1 MLISEFLEKSK
12 PVTVFSELNKKDVP
26 WKEKYS
32 NTVMLDN
39 LYQYSH
45 SNKLICAS
53 LCDSLDL
60 STLVEMI
67 YTLNIENWNK
77 LYENYTI
84 AYNPIENY
92 SMTEKGKKTNTGTQ
106 GNKQT
111 GNARSESTSNIFAY
125 NVTTSNPASS
135 SVATSNPNLE
145 NVRTDNLTEINELTD
160 QEIRS
165 KILDAKSE
173 IGTIL
178 GKADGLEVKLGANVL
193 ASSSDTNNTKT
204 TGGTIKLTYSDGKYI
219 TGTIASGII
228 TWDNNIK
235 E

>member
-1 MLISEFLEKSK
+1 MIISEFLEKSK

-26 WKEKYS
+26 WKDKYS
-32 NTVMLDN
+32 NTPVLDN

-77 LYENYTI
+77 LYENYIIT
-84 AYNPIENY
+84 YNPIENY
-92 SMTEKGKKTNTGTQ
+92 SMVEKGKRTNTGTQ

-111 GNARSESTSNIFAY
+111 GNARSESTSNIYAY

-145 NVRTDNLTEINELTD
+145 NVRTDNLTETNEL
-160 QEIRS
+160 IRS
-165 KILDAKSE
+165 GN
-173 IGTIL
+173 IG
-178 GKADGLEVKLGANVL
+178 V
-193 ASSSDTNNTKT
+193 T
-204 TGGTIKLTYSDGKYI
+204 TSAQMIEENIKLWIWKFFDSVFKDI
-219 TGTIASGII
+219 DRILTIGVY
-228 TWDNNIK
+228 
-235 E
+235 EV

>member
-1 MLISEFLEKSK
+1 MIISEFLEKSK

-26 WKEKYS
+26 WKDKYS
-32 NTVMLDN
+32 NTPVLDN

-77 LYENYTI
+77 LYENYIIT
-84 AYNPIENY
+84 YNPIENY
-92 SMTEKGKKTNTGTQ
+92 SMVEKGKRTNTGTQ

-111 GNARSESTSNIFAY
+111 GNARSESTSNIYAY

-145 NVRTDNLTEINELTD
+145 NVRTDNLTETNEL
-160 QEIRS
+160 IRS
-165 KILDAKSE
+165 GN
-173 IGTIL
+173 IG
-178 GKADGLEVKLGANVL
+178 V
-193 ASSSDTNNTKT
+193 T
-204 TGGTIKLTYSDGKYI
+204 TSAEMIEENIKLWIWKFFDSVFKDI
-219 TGTIASGII
+219 DRILTIGVY
-228 TWDNNIK
+228 
-235 E
+235 EV

>member
-1 MLISEFLEKSK
+1 MIISEFLEKSK
-12 PVTVFSELNKKDVP
+12 PITVFSELNKKDVP
-26 WKEKYS
+26 WKDKYS

-84 AYNPIENY
+84 TYNPIENY
-92 SMTEKGKKTNTGTQ
+92 SMTERGKRTNTGTQ

-111 GNARSESTSNIFAY
+111 GNARSESTSNIYAY
-125 NVTTSNPASS
+125 NVTTSNPTSS

-145 NVRTDNLTEINELTD
+145 NVRTDNLTETNELTRSGNIGVTTSAKMI
-160 QEIRS
+160 EENIRLWIWKFFDS
-165 KILDAKSE
+165 VFKDIDRILT
-173 IGTIL
+173 IGVY
-178 GKADGLEVKLGANVL
+178 EV
-193 ASSSDTNNTKT
+193 
-204 TGGTIKLTYSDGKYI
+204 
-219 TGTIASGII
+219 
-228 TWDNNIK
+228 
-235 E
+235 

>member
-1 MLISEFLEKSK
+1 MIISEFLEKSK
-12 PVTVFSELNKKDVP
+12 PATVFSELNKKDVP
-26 WKEKYS
+26 WKDKYS
-32 NTVMLDN
+32 DTNTLDN

-45 SNKLICAS
+45 SSKLICAS
-53 LCDSLDL
+53 LCDNLDL

-111 GNARSESTSNIFAY
+111 GNARSESTSNIYAY
-125 NVTTSNPASS
+125 NVTTSNPTSS

-145 NVRTDNLTEINELTD
+145 NVRTDNLTETNELT
-160 QEIRS
+160 RS
-165 KILDAKSE
+165 GNVGVTTSAQMIEENIHLWIWKFFESVFKDIDRVLT
-173 IGTIL
+173 IGVY
-178 GKADGLEVKLGANVL
+178 EV
-193 ASSSDTNNTKT
+193 
-204 TGGTIKLTYSDGKYI
+204 
-219 TGTIASGII
+219 
-228 TWDNNIK
+228 
-235 E
+235 

>member
-1 MLISEFLEKSK
+1 MIISEFLEKSK
-12 PVTVFSELNKKDVP
+12 PATVFSELNKKDVP
-26 WKEKYS
+26 WKDRYS

-92 SMTEKGKKTNTGTQ
+92 SMTERGKRTNTGTQ

-111 GNARSESTSNIFAY
+111 GNARSESTSNIYAY
-125 NVTTSNPASS
+125 NVSTSNPASS

-145 NVRTDNLTEINELTD
+145 NVRTDNLTEINELT
-160 QEIRS
+160 RS
-165 KILDAKSE
+165 
-173 IGTIL
+173 G
-178 GKADGLEVKLGANVL
+178 NVGV
-193 ASSSDTNNTKT
+193 T
-204 TGGTIKLTYSDGKYI
+204 TSAQMIEENIKLWIWKFFDSVFKDI
-219 TGTIASGII
+219 DRILTIGVY
-228 TWDNNIK
+228 
-235 E
+235 EV

>member
-1 MLISEFLEKSK
+1 MIISEFLEKSK

-26 WKEKYS
+26 WKDKYS

-39 LYQYSH
+39 LYQYSL

-53 LCDSLDL
+53 LCDNLDL
-60 STLVEMI
+60 ATLVEMI

-92 SMTEKGKKTNTGTQ
+92 SMTENGKKTNTGTQ

-111 GNARSESTSNIFAY
+111 GNARSESTSNIYAY

-145 NVRTDNLTEINELTD
+145 NVRTDNLTEINELT
-160 QEIRS
+160 RS
-165 KILDAKSE
+165 
-173 IGTIL
+173 G
-178 GKADGLEVKLGANVL
+178 NVGV
-193 ASSSDTNNTKT
+193 T
-204 TGGTIKLTYSDGKYI
+204 TSAEMIEENIKLWIWKFFDSVFKDI
-219 TGTIASGII
+219 DRILTIGVY
-228 TWDNNIK
+228 
-235 E
+235 EV

>member
-1 MLISEFLEKSK
+1 MIISEFLEKSK
-12 PVTVFSELNKKDVP
+12 PATVFSELNKKDVP

-32 NTVMLDN
+32 NTNILDN

-92 SMTEKGKKTNTGTQ
+92 SMTEHCKRTNTGTQ

-111 GNARSESTSNIFAY
+111 GNARSESTSNIYAY

-135 SVATSNPNLE
+135 SVAISNPNLE
-145 NVRTDNLTEINELTD
+145 NVRTDNLTEINELT
-160 QEIRS
+160 RS
-165 KILDAKSE
+165 GN
-173 IGTIL
+173 IG
-178 GKADGLEVKLGANVL
+178 V
-193 ASSSDTNNTKT
+193 T
-204 TGGTIKLTYSDGKYI
+204 TSAQMIEENIKLWIWKFFDSVFKDI
-219 TGTIASGII
+219 DRVLTIGVYEI
-228 TWDNNIK
+228 
-235 E
+235 

>member
-1 MLISEFLEKSK
+1 MIISEFLEKSK

-77 LYENYTI
+77 LFENYMIT
-84 AYNPIENY
+84 YNPIENY
-92 SMTEKGKKTNTGTQ
+92 SMTEKGKRTNTGTQ

-111 GNARSESTSNIFAY
+111 GNARSESTSNIYAY
-125 NVTTSNPASS
+125 NVNTSNPASS

-145 NVRTDNLTEINELTD
+145 NVRTDNLTEINELT
-160 QEIRS
+160 RS
-165 KILDAKSE
+165 GN
-173 IGTIL
+173 IG
-178 GKADGLEVKLGANVL
+178 V
-193 ASSSDTNNTKT
+193 T
-204 TGGTIKLTYSDGKYI
+204 TSAQMIEENIKLWIWKFFDSVFKDI
-219 TGTIASGII
+219 DRILTIGVYEA
-228 TWDNNIK
+228 
-235 E
+235 

>member
-1 MLISEFLEKSK
+1 MIISEFLEKSK

-26 WKEKYS
+26 WKDKYS

-60 STLVEMI
+60 TTLVEMI

-84 AYNPIENY
+84 TYNPIENY
-92 SMTEKGKKTNTGTQ
+92 SMTEKGKRTNTGTQ

-111 GNARSESTSNIFAY
+111 GNARSESTSNIYAY

-145 NVRTDNLTEINELTD
+145 NVRTDNLTETNELT
-160 QEIRS
+160 RS
-165 KILDAKSE
+165 
-173 IGTIL
+173 G
-178 GKADGLEVKLGANVL
+178 NVGV
-193 ASSSDTNNTKT
+193 T
-204 TGGTIKLTYSDGKYI
+204 TSAEMIEENIKLWIWKFFDSVFKDI
-219 TGTIASGII
+219 DRVLTIGVY
-228 TWDNNIK
+228 
-235 E
+235 EV

>member
-1 MLISEFLEKSK
+1 MIISEFLEKSK

-77 LYENYTI
+77 LFENYMIT
-84 AYNPIENY
+84 YNPIENY
-92 SMTEKGKKTNTGTQ
+92 SMTEKGKRTNTGTQ

-111 GNARSESTSNIFAY
+111 GNARSESTSNIYAY
-125 NVTTSNPASS
+125 NVNTSNPASS

-145 NVRTDNLTEINELTD
+145 NVRTDNLTEINELT
-160 QEIRS
+160 RS
-165 KILDAKSE
+165 GN
-173 IGTIL
+173 IG
-178 GKADGLEVKLGANVL
+178 V
-193 ASSSDTNNTKT
+193 T
-204 TGGTIKLTYSDGKYI
+204 TSAQMIEENIKLWIWKFFDSVFKDI
-219 TGTIASGII
+219 DRILTIGVY
-228 TWDNNIK
+228 
-235 E
+235 EV

>member
-1 MLISEFLEKSK
+1 MIISEFLEKSK

-45 SNKLICAS
+45 SSKLICAS
-53 LCDSLDL
+53 LCDNLDL
-60 STLVEMI
+60 TTLVEMI

-84 AYNPIENY
+84 VYNPIENY

-111 GNARSESTSNIFAY
+111 GNARSESTSNIYAY

-145 NVRTDNLTEINELTD
+145 NVRTDNLTEINELT
-160 QEIRS
+160 RS
-165 KILDAKSE
+165 
-173 IGTIL
+173 G
-178 GKADGLEVKLGANVL
+178 NVGV
-193 ASSSDTNNTKT
+193 T
-204 TGGTIKLTYSDGKYI
+204 TSAEMIEENIKLWIWKFFDSVFKDI
-219 TGTIASGII
+219 DRILTIGVY
-228 TWDNNIK
+228 
-235 E
+235 EV

>member
-1 MLISEFLEKSK
+1 MIISEFLEKSK

-32 NTVMLDN
+32 NTIMLDN

-53 LCDSLDL
+53 LCDTLDL

-84 AYNPIENY
+84 TYNPIENY
-92 SMTEKGKKTNTGTQ
+92 SMTENGKRTNTGTQ

-111 GNARSESTSNIFAY
+111 GNARSESTSNIYAY
-125 NVTTSNPASS
+125 NVNTSNPASS

-145 NVRTDNLTEINELTD
+145 NVRTDNLTEINELT
-160 QEIRS
+160 RS
-165 KILDAKSE
+165 GN
-173 IGTIL
+173 IG
-178 GKADGLEVKLGANVL
+178 V
-193 ASSSDTNNTKT
+193 T
-204 TGGTIKLTYSDGKYI
+204 TSAQMIEENIKLWIWKFFDSVFKDI
-219 TGTIASGII
+219 DRILTIGVY
-228 TWDNNIK
+228 
-235 E
+235 EV